1 MLDAEASYELCLAMQ
16 DFESFRLNYL
26 VEKLGVTDPQQIQ
39 AAVSNTENFNDLVIN
54 GLDSGENQN
63 QTIQA
68 LLKKTT

>member
-54 GLDSGENQN
+54 GLDIGENQN

>member
-39 AAVSNTENFNDLVIN
+39 AAVSNKENFNDLVIN